1 MRTIVHF
8 IVTIAAAGVA
18 GSALAGATVGA
29 ARMDVVT
36 KKSGQGQTATVPDVS
51 KTPAGPAP
59 FVPIPYPNMGQGEK
73 ESQKKAPKSALK
85 NKSTFKQSTGD
96 EAGTVGG
103 VVSSK
108 NMDKVEGK
116 LMLTPLDGMT
126 NNKGG
131 SANPPPGVRVAPSQ
145 TKVLIEGK
153 VAPPVQAKPR
163 TPVDT
168 GVQPIAPGALPAPA
182 VLQPSA
188 PLTPV
193 ARPALQPAPL
203 PAKVE
208 PVKVPQPVVVQ
219 PVQPTPVLQTQPV
232 LRR

>member
-8 IVTIAAAGVA
+8 IVMIAAAGVA
-18 GSALAGATVGA
+18 GSAHAGKTVGA
-29 ARMDVVT
+29 AGMDVVT
-36 KKSGQGQTATVPDVS
+36 KKSGQTQTATVPDVS

-85 NKSTFKQSTGD
+85 NKSNFKQSTGD
-96 EAGTVGG
+96 EAGTQN
-103 VVSSK
+103 K
-108 NMDKVEGK
+108 NMGKVEGK